1 MIEIDITKKLRGV
14 DGDMNLTCSFSIKE
28 GEFIALSGV
37 SGSGKTTFLRVL
49 AGLEECRGVIKVD
62 GKSWLEDT
70 KAIPPQQREIGFVFQ
85 DYALFSNMS
94 VRENLMY
101 VSKDESLLRR
111 LLDITELTGLEE
123 CYPDTLSGGQQQR
136 VALCRALMSR
146 PKLLLMDEPLS
157 ALDSKMRLKLQHE
170 IKTIHKEFKTTTIMV
185 SHDKSE
191 IYRLADRVMV
201 LESGLAKEVFL
212 QSKTLDSL
220 MFNGEVLN
228 IFENGENCT
237 LTLLIHQD
245 IVDVTISKE
254 EAKTLSIG
262 SIINIS
268 SSDLLLKY

>member
-1 MIEIDITKKLRGV
+1 
-14 DGDMNLTCSFSIKE
+14 
-28 GEFIALSGV
+28 
-37 SGSGKTTFLRVL
+37 
-49 AGLEECRGVIKVD
+49 
-62 GKSWLEDT
+62 
-70 KAIPPQQREIGFVFQ
+70 
-85 DYALFSNMS
+85 
-94 VRENLMY
+94 
-101 VSKDESLLRR
+101 
-111 LLDITELTGLEE
+111 LDITELTGLEE
-123 CYPDTLSGGQQQR
+123 RYPDTLSGGQQQR
-136 VALCRALMSR
+136 VALCRALMNR

-157 ALDSKMRLKLQHE
+157 ALDPKMRIKLQHE
-170 IKTIHKEFKTTTIMV
+170 IKTLHTEFKTTTIMV
-185 SHDKSE
+185 THDKSE
-191 IYRLADRVMV
+191 IYRLADRVVV
-201 LESGLAKEVFL
+201 LESGFAKEIFL